1 MLSLLCNVNF
11 NENDEFRD
19 SKCYQDLFNNEFLKI
34 ISENENFHKTIDSLK
49 TIFNESQNEDDI
61 NKLIK
66 SNMNSYME
74 TNKKDCI
81 NLAISSLQSFVQM
94 NWLGPSPLQS
104 SKLPMT
110 LIQDRLYENE
120 PSNRVF
126 NLIDHFK
133 PISEV

>member
-74 TNKKDCI
+74 TNKKNCI

>member
-74 TNKKDCI
+74 TDKKDCI